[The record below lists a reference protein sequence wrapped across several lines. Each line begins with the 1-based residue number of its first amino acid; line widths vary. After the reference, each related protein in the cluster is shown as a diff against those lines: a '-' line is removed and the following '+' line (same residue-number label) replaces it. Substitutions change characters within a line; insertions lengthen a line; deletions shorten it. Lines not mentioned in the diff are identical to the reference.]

1 MLPFNPPKGGI
12 KCNYAVFCQQN
23 WTSDESNLLQF
34 LCECTVSHKTKYLVT
49 IIRVQHDYEQA
60 TSSCHSCNS
69 ANSAFQCWQMSSKLQ
84 SDVCY
89 LGRGGAI
96 WGECLRGEG
105 LVWLVGAVVC
115 LLAAPWVQLSVSAG
129 NGWPHTALQHHQF
142 LPISCWHFRDC
153 KARRSGY
160 RVGSAIYESDLY
172 FYNTNIKSLN
182 Y

>member
-1 MLPFNPPKGGI
+1 MSF
-12 KCNYAVFCQQN
+12 
-23 WTSDESNLLQF
+23 LQLSQLIF
-34 LCECTVSHKTKYLVT
+34 SY
-49 IIRVQHDYEQA
+49 
-60 TSSCHSCNS
+60 
-69 ANSAFQCWQMSSKLQ
+69 FQGQQMSSKLQ

-142 LPISCWHFRDC
+142 LPISC
-153 KARRSGY
+153 
-160 RVGSAIYESDLY
+160 
-172 FYNTNIKSLN
+172 
-182 Y
+182 